1 MIELL
6 RAAAAEAPERVAL
19 ARAAGELTYG
29 ELVARA
35 ETAAAELRRR
45 GVTRVAVLDPDHG
58 TVWTLLAACS
68 LACVESCLYPVAA
81 TDETVAELRSRLHH
95 ELLLTPRDLP
105 EPGLL
110 PPEQLWT
117 GTERDTGP
125 VPDGPR
131 PLLVLTSGT
140 TSGKPQAARHD
151 WSRILRVTQRIH
163 PTPEQRWLLAYAP
176 NQFAGLQM
184 LLHVAAARATLV
196 AGTSF
201 QPRDGL
207 EAMRRFGVTHASGTP
222 TFWRFLLAELRT
234 DAGPTPDLVQVT
246 LGGEAV
252 PSAVVEALGETFPR
266 AKVSQL
272 YAATEMGLSISVRDG
287 EVGLPATVL
296 EATDGEAE
304 LKIVDGELWVRSRSS
319 MLGYYDDEPV
329 PDDGWRA
336 SGDLVEVVGDRIH
349 FRGRA
354 TEVIN
359 VGGVKVH
366 PLPIE
371 ERVARVPGVALAHA
385 HGRPNA
391 LVGHVVALDVVLAD
405 GADAPAVDAAIR
417 DEFADDPAA
426 HRPRSITFVD
436 TLDTHGGKLLRGRTS

>member
-6 RAAAAEAPERVAL
+6 RAAAAEAPHRIAL
-19 ARAAGELTYG
+19 ARSAGVVSYG
-29 ELVARA
+29 ELVSRA
-35 ETAAAELRRR
+35 ETAAATLRAR
-45 GVTRVAVLDPDHG
+45 GVQRLAVLDPDHA

-68 LACVESCLYPVAA
+68 LAGIESCVYPVAA
-81 TDETVAELRSRLHH
+81 TDETVAELRDRLHH
-95 ELLLTPRDLP
+95 DLLVTSRDLP
-105 EPGLL
+105 GSGLIR
-110 PPEQLWT
+110 PEELWS
-117 GTERDTGP
+117 GPERYTGP
-125 VPDGPR
+125 VPYGPR

-140 TSGKPQAARHD
+140 ASGRPQAARHD
-151 WSRILRVTQRIH
+151 WSRLLRVTLRIR
-163 PTPEQRWLLAYAP
+163 PTPKQRWLLAYAP

-184 LLHVAAARATLV
+184 LLHVAAARATLA
-196 AGTSF
+196 AGKTF

-207 EAMRRFGVTHASGTP
+207 EAMRRFGVTHVSGTP
-222 TFWRFLLAELRT
+222 TFWRFLLAELRSE
-234 DAGPTPDLVQVT
+234 GEPSPRLQQVT

-252 PSAVVEALGETFPR
+252 PSAVVDALRSAFPR
-266 AKVSQL
+266 ARLSQL

-287 EVGLPATVL
+287 EVGLPLSVL
-296 EATDGEAE
+296 DESDGEAE
-304 LKIVDGELWVRSRSS
+304 FRIADGELWVRSRSS
-319 MLGYYDDEPV
+319 MLGYYGDDPV

-354 TEVIN
+354 SEVIN

-385 HGRPNA
+385 HGRDNS
-391 LVGHVVALDVVLAD
+391 LVGQVVALDVVLTD
-405 GADAPAVDAAIR
+405 GADADAVDAAIR
-417 DEFADDPAA
+417 GEFAGDPPA
-426 HRPRSITFVD
+426 HRPRSITFVE

>member
-6 RAAAAEAPERVAL
+6 RAAAQEGAHRVAL
-19 ARAAGELTYG
+19 ARADGVVTYG
-29 ELVARA
+29 DLVARA
-35 ETAAAELRRR
+35 ETAAARLRAR
-45 GVTRVAVLDPDHG
+45 GVRRVAVLDPDHA
-58 TVWTLLAACS
+58 TVWALLAACS
-68 LACVESCLYPVAA
+68 LAGVESCIYPVAA
-81 TDETVAELRSRLHH
+81 TDDTVAELRGRLGHDDLVTSR
-95 ELLLTPRDLP
+95 EL
-105 EPGLL
+105 PGGGLIH
-110 PPEQLWT
+110 PDELWA
-117 GTERDTGP
+117 GAERDTGR

-151 WSRILRVTQRIH
+151 WSRILGVTRRIR

-184 LLHVAAARATLV
+184 LLHVSAAHATLV
-196 AGTSF
+196 AGVSF

-234 DAGPTPDLVQVT
+234 DHDPPPELEQVT

-252 PSAVVEALGETFPR
+252 PSAVVEALRATFR
-266 AKVSQL
+266 GARISQL

-287 EVGLPATVL
+287 EVGLPVSVL
-296 EATDGEAE
+296 DDTDGEAQ

-319 MLGYYDDEPV
+319 MLGYVDDEPL
-329 PDDGWRA
+329 PEDGWRA

-354 TEVIN
+354 SEVIN

-385 HGRPNA
+385 HGRPSA
-391 LVGHVVALDVVLAD
+391 LVGQVVALDVVLAE
-405 GADAPAVDAAIR
+405 GADAHAVDAAIR
-417 DEFADDPAA
+417 EEFADDPAA
-426 HRPRSITFVD
+426 HRPRSIAFVES
-436 TLDTHGGKLLRGRTS
+436 LDVQGGKLVRGRTS

>member
-1 MIELL
+1 
-6 RAAAAEAPERVAL
+6 
-19 ARAAGELTYG
+19 
-29 ELVARA
+29 
-35 ETAAAELRRR
+35 
-45 GVTRVAVLDPDHG
+45 
-58 TVWTLLAACS
+58 
-68 LACVESCLYPVAA
+68 VAA
-81 TDETVAELRSRLHH
+81 TDETVSELRDRLDHD
-95 ELLLTPRDLP
+95 LLVTPRDLP
-105 EPGLL
+105 GPGLL
-110 PPEQLWT
+110 RPEELWA
-117 GTERDTGP
+117 GVERDTGP

-140 TSGKPQAARHD
+140 TSGRPQAARHD
-151 WSRILRVTQRIH
+151 WSRILRVTLRIR

-196 AGTSF
+196 AGASF

-234 DAGPTPDLVQVT
+234 DDDPPPGLEQVT

-252 PSAVVEALGETFPR
+252 PSAVVETLRSTFPR
-266 AKVSQL
+266 ARISQL

-287 EVGLPATVL
+287 DVGLPASVL
-296 EATDGEAE
+296 EASDGEAE
-304 LKIVDGELWVRSRSS
+304 FRIVDGELWVRSRSS

-354 TEVIN
+354 SEVIN

-385 HGRPNA
+385 HGRTNA
-391 LVGHVVALDVVLAD
+391 LVGQVVALDVVVAH
-405 GADAPAVDAAIR
+405 GADAGAVDAAIR
-417 DEFADDPAA
+417 EEFADDPPA
-426 HRPRSITFVD
+426 HRPRSITFVES
-436 TLDTHGGKLLRGRTS
+436 LDTSGGKLLRGRTP

>member
-6 RAAAAEAPERVAL
+6 RAAAEEAPHRVAM
-19 ARAAGELTYG
+19 ASATGVTTYAD
-29 ELVARA
+29 LVARA
-35 ETAAAELRRR
+35 ETASAELRSR
-45 GVTRVAVLDPDHG
+45 GVRRLAVLDPDHA
-58 TVWTLLAACS
+58 TVWALLAACS
-68 LACVESCLYPVAA
+68 LAGVESCLYPVAA
-81 TDETVAELRSRLHH
+81 TDETVAELRERLGHD
-95 ELLLTPRDLP
+95 LLVTPRDLP
-105 EPGLL
+105 GLGL
-110 PPEQLWT
+110 VRPHELWV
-117 GTERDTGP
+117 GTDRDTGP

-140 TSGKPQAARHD
+140 TSGRPQAARHD
-151 WSRILRVTQRIH
+151 WSRILRVTLRIR

-184 LLHVAAARATLV
+184 LLHVAAARATLA
-196 AGTSF
+196 AGRSF

-207 EAMRRFGVTHASGTP
+207 EAMRRFGVTHVSGTP

-234 DAGPTPDLVQVT
+234 DGEPAPPLEQVT

-252 PSAVVEALGETFPR
+252 PSAVVEALRQAFPR
-266 AKVSQL
+266 AHISQL

-287 EVGLPATVL
+287 AAGLPLSVL
-296 EATDGEAE
+296 DATDGEAE
-304 LKIVDGELWVRSRSS
+304 FRIVDGELWVRSRSS

-336 SGDLVEVVGDRIH
+336 SGDLVEVVGDRIQ

-391 LVGHVVALDVVLAD
+391 LVGQVVALDVVLAD
-405 GADAPAVDAAIR
+405 GADADAVDAAIR
-417 DEFADDPAA
+417 EEFADDPAA

-436 TLDTHGGKLLRGRTS
+436 TLDTHGGKLVRGRTP

>member
-6 RAAAAEAPERVAL
+6 RAAAEEAPHRVAL
-19 ARAAGELTYG
+19 ARPAGVLTYG
-29 ELVARA
+29 ELVGRA
-35 ETAAAELRRR
+35 ETAAAALRAR
-45 GVTRVAVLDPDHG
+45 GVQRLAVLDPDHA
-58 TVWTLLAACS
+58 TVWALLAACS
-68 LACVESCLYPVAA
+68 LAGVESCLYPVAA
-81 TDETVAELRSRLHH
+81 TDETVAELRARLGH
-95 ELLLTPRDLP
+95 ELLVTPRDLP
-105 EPGLL
+105 GPGLVR
-110 PPEQLWT
+110 PDELWS
-117 GTERDTGP
+117 GTELDSGP
-125 VPDGPR
+125 VPEGPR

-151 WSRILRVTQRIH
+151 WSRILRVTLRIR
-163 PTPEQRWLLAYAP
+163 PAPEQRWLLAYAP

-207 EAMRRFGVTHASGTP
+207 DAIRRFGVTHASGTP
-222 TFWRFLLAELRT
+222 TFWRFLLAELRA
-234 DAGPTPDLVQVT
+234 DAERAPRLEQVT

-252 PSAVVEALGETFPR
+252 PSAVVEALRETFPG
-266 AKVSQL
+266 ANISQL

-287 EVGLPATVL
+287 AAGLPVSVL
-296 EATDGEAE
+296 DESDGEAQFR
-304 LKIVDGELWVRSRSS
+304 IVDGELWVRSRSS
-319 MLGYYDDEPV
+319 MIGYYDDEPV

-336 SGDLVEVVGDRIH
+336 SGDLVEVVGDRIQ

-371 ERVARVPGVALAHA
+371 ERVARIPGVALAHA

-391 LVGHVVALDVVLAD
+391 LVGQVVALDVVLTE
-405 GADAPAVDAAIR
+405 GVDTESVDSAIR
-417 DEFADDPAA
+417 EEFAEDPAA
-426 HRPRSITFVD
+426 HRPRSITFVE
-436 TLDTHGGKLLRGRTS
+436 TLDTHGGKLLRGRTP

>member
-6 RAAAAEAPERVAL
+6 RAAAEEAPHRVAL
-19 ARAAGELTYG
+19 ASAAGVTTYA

-35 ETAAAELRRR
+35 ETAAAELRSR
-45 GVTRVAVLDPDHG
+45 GVRRLAVLDPDHA
-58 TVWTLLAACS
+58 TVWALLAACS
-68 LACVESCLYPVAA
+68 LAGVESCVYPVAA
-81 TDETVAELRSRLHH
+81 TDETVAELRERLGHDV
-95 ELLLTPRDLP
+95 LVTPRDLP
-105 EPGLL
+105 APGLL
-110 PPEQLWT
+110 RPDELWA
-117 GTERDTGP
+117 GTDRDTGP

-140 TSGKPQAARHD
+140 TSGRPQAARHD
-151 WSRILRVTQRIH
+151 WSRILRVTLRIR

-184 LLHVAAARATLV
+184 LLHVAAARATLA
-196 AGTSF
+196 AGTTF

-234 DAGPTPDLVQVT
+234 EGEPAPPLEQVT

-252 PSAVVEALGETFPR
+252 PSAVVDALRRTFPR
-266 AKVSQL
+266 AHLSQL

-287 EVGLPATVL
+287 EVGLPLSVL

-304 LKIVDGELWVRSRSS
+304 FRIVDGELWVRSRSS
-319 MLGYYDDEPV
+319 MLGYHDDEPV
-329 PDDGWRA
+329 PEDGWRA
-336 SGDLVEVVGDRIH
+336 SGDLVEVVGDRIQ

-391 LVGHVVALDVVLAD
+391 LVGQVVALDVVLAD
-405 GADAPAVDAAIR
+405 GVDAAAVDTAIR
-417 DEFADDPAA
+417 EEFADDPAA
-426 HRPRSITFVD
+426 HRPRSITFVE
-436 TLDTHGGKLLRGRTS
+436 TLDVQGGKLVRGRTP

>member
-6 RAAAAEAPERVAL
+6 RTAAQEAPDRVAL
-19 ARAAGELTYG
+19 ASSAGELTYG

-45 GVTRVAVLDPDHG
+45 GVRRLAVLDPDHG
-58 TVWTLLAACS
+58 TVWALLAACS
-68 LACVESCLYPVAA
+68 LAGVESCLYPVAA
-81 TDETVAELRSRLHH
+81 TDDTLAELRERLGHD
-95 ELLLTPRDLP
+95 LLVTPRDLP
-105 EPGLL
+105 GPGLL
-110 PPEQLWT
+110 RPERLWA
-117 GTERDTGP
+117 GSERDSGP

-140 TSGKPQAARHD
+140 TSGRPQAARHD
-151 WSRILRVTQRIH
+151 WSRILRVTLRID
-163 PTPEQRWLLAYAP
+163 PAPEQRWLLAYAP

-196 AGTSF
+196 AGASF

-234 DAGPTPDLVQVT
+234 DGAPTPDLVQVT

-252 PSAVVEALGETFPR
+252 PSAVVEALRERFPV
-266 AKVSQL
+266 AKISQL

-287 EVGLPATVL
+287 EIGLPASML
-296 EATDGEAE
+296 DATDGEAQ
-304 LKIVDGELWVRSRSS
+304 LRVVDGELWVRSRSS

-329 PDDGWRA
+329 PDDGWRP

-371 ERVARVPGVALAHA
+371 ERVAKVPGVALAHA

-405 GADAPAVDAAIR
+405 GADSGAVDAAIR
-417 DEFADDPAA
+417 AEFADDPPA
-426 HRPRSITFVD
+426 HRPRSITFVE
-436 TLDTHGGKLLRGRTS
+436 TLDTHGGKLLRGRTP